1 MELRHRINGE
11 RRDIR
16 KQIKSMNKFSA
27 KIGASIHHEIEDHF
41 KLQVHRIELKHDLKV
56 QKLQRRNKRIQS
68 QYRNLKEQH
77 EDRLAEIK
85 TLKQRINGMNKVN
98 RSKPSTQSH
107 SQSENTVQKS
117 TASSRSRF
125 GDKSRRR
132 TLSPHYAKES
142 DLNKLVVTL
151 DNNKNEMQCQIQS
164 LCDKF
169 EQILVQKQKEQHRDR
184 HAVTPRSSRSTPR
197 RRRRIFSESDL
208 SIRTISE
215 HQTNTFES
223 NEVERN
229 QHNSQNE
236 RMQKLSNQVLI
247 QQKSKC
253 DQLRSEM
260 ANLQNVV
267 TQWRDRSD
275 LDFRHILFA
284 FSSFLKWRHNERPL
298 KLSVSDSWK
307 WKESM
312 ERVLRK
318 CWDLKVEHNNIRSIF
333 QRNVQRVDGEFVD
346 FTRKFM
352 EKMKRN
358 KAIKMINPV
367 MIPTVKRLVI
377 PWTDSLSAIKAQ
389 CTSLRT
395 EHGDIRLLIHQHM
408 RVIGGE
414 MDYLDK
420 MVRSLATSKLQNH
433 SLNHSRNLPPKQTQ
447 LSEAAET
454 TFRGEIISK
463 QHEIRSMRNQINGIR
478 HEMAMSATSMQ
489 MEMDNVTTILNAVF
503 AEQTLTANNHELEIR
518 QLRYSLRVAQ
528 RFNDRANESLHDGQ
542 RYKHRQ
548 KEKVLTVNSQ
558 CGVLRESY
566 SKMTVFITKFVH
578 LHHVEMQHVEGLIVH
593 RLEQE
598 MARKTKR
605 KLKIKWL
612 KQSVK
617 TLTVRNLLDH
627 AQKGDDTKV
636 SGKSQVNLL
645 QIDNEELNRL
655 QSQIGGLLKG
665 LNESMET
672 VFGVMENMKRKSQ
685 CNINESDR
693 FFQHF
698 NFKEDDVK
706 QDGDQHA
713 DEMEDR
719 GRVRKRYLKLLE
731 RNMKQRRRYSD
742 DLQSAIS
749 GSKQQHRVLKMKM
762 GQMESMLSDLQRR
775 PFRC

>member
-1 MELRHRINGE
+1 MEIRNKINGE

-68 QYRNLKEQH
+68 QHRNLKEQH

-98 RSKPSTQSH
+98 RSKSSTQKSKMSD
-107 SQSENTVQKS
+107 SQSQNTVQKS

-229 QHNSQNE
+229 QHNLQSQ
-236 RMQKLSNQVLI
+236 RIPKLSNQVLI

-260 ANLQNVV
+260 VDLQNVV

-358 KAIKMINPV
+358 KAFKMTNPV

-377 PWTDSLSAIKAQ
+377 PWSDSLSAIKAQ

-395 EHGDIRLLIHQHM
+395 EHGDIRLLIHQNM
-408 RVIGGE
+408 RIIGGE

-420 MVRSLATSKLQNH
+420 MVRTLVSKNILDSKSKLQNH
-433 SLNHSRNLPPKQTQ
+433 SLNLPPNQ
-447 LSEAAET
+447 A

-627 AQKGDDTKV
+627 AQKGNGLKAAKDGMV
-636 SGKSQVNLL
+636 SM
-645 QIDNEELNRL
+645 DNEELNRL

-706 QDGDQHA
+706 QDEDQ
-713 DEMEDR
+713 DGNEMEDQ

-742 DLQSAIS
+742 DLESAIS